1 MNKVEFKGNLGKN
14 AKLFYTKKG
23 KAGIHLSVA
32 INEEEREATWVTV
45 FAHSSTA
52 KKAFN
57 LNLVL
62 GDFVHIKGELR
73 SNGKGELH
81 VVPYFIERLAL
92 KSIDNDD
99 IPF

>member
-1 MNKVEFKGNLGKN
+1 MNKVEFKGNLGKD
-14 AKLFYTKKG
+14 AKLFYTKKS

-32 INEEEREATWVTV
+32 INEKEREATWVTV

-52 KKAFN
+52 KKAFD
-57 LNLVL
+57 LNLVI

-73 SNGKGELH
+73 NDENGKLF
-81 VVPYFIERLAL
+81 VLPYFIERIAR
-92 KSIDNDD
+92 KNIDEDD